1 MSLLAYACSGSAN
14 AQSPAPARDA
24 GAYPN
29 RPIRFV
35 VAFPP
40 GASTDIVARIVGA
53 KLSES
58 WGQNVVIENRSGAG
72 GNIGTQTAARANP
85 DGYTILMNSS
95 AFVVNVSLYSKP
107 GYTIAD
113 FAPVVQGPTTP
124 NLISVNPAVKAN
136 TLKEVIAFAKA
147 APTSYGSSGTGTT
160 PHLDA
165 ELIFKALAKIDITHV
180 PYGPAQAVTAVIGN
194 QVPIASTS
202 MPPAVPHVKANRVRP
217 IAVTTAKRSAILPDV
232 PTVAESG
239 FSGFNDHTWFSFFRA
254 RRHAVRDRC
263 KTQWRDQSRDAIAR
277 CKRAA
282 GCAVAG
288 VRAQYVGTVRNGHQ
302 GRNRALC
309 KDGEAKRRKGR
320 LIQHPLNDVNAASPY
335 NYGIP

>member
-1 MSLLAYACSGSAN
+1 MLKNNGLKIFAVLLGILADSAH
-14 AQSPAPARDA
+14 AQAPARDA
-24 GAYPN
+24 GTYPS

-58 WGQNVVIENRSGAG
+58 WGQNVVIENRPGAG

-107 GYTIAD
+107 GYAVTD
-113 FAPVVQGPTTP
+113 FAPIVQGPTTP
-124 NLISVNPAVKAN
+124 NLISVHPSVKAN
-136 TLKEVIAFAKA
+136 TLQEVIAFAKA
-147 APTSYGSSGTGTT
+147 APVSYGSSGTGTT

-165 ELIFKALAKIDITHV
+165 ELIFKALSKVDITHV
-180 PYGPAQAVTAVIGN
+180 PYGPAQAVTAVVGN

-202 MPPAVPHVKANRVRP
+202 MPPAVPHVKASRVKP
-217 IAVTTAKRSAILPDV
+217 IAVTTAKRSAILPNV

-239 FSGFNDHTWFSFFRA
+239 FTGFADHTWFSFFAPAGTPPAIVGKLNTEINRVMQLPDVKERLA
-254 RRHAVRDRC
+254 ALSLEFTPNTSAQFAGLIKDEIGRYAKMV
-263 KTQWRDQSRDAIAR
+263 QQS
-277 CKRAA
+277 
-282 GCAVAG
+282 G
-288 VRAQYVGTVRNGHQ
+288 
-302 GRNRALC
+302 
-309 KDGEAKRRKGR
+309 AKA
-320 LIQHPLNDVNAASPY
+320 D
-335 NYGIP
+335 